1 MDFDLVL
8 EGLTFQNGR
17 GGEGNSGAIRMM
29 GHGPAEA
36 RFENCKFLRNL
47 PPDGNGGA
55 MCHHYGGSEP
65 ITTRRIPPTTDAGA
79 GQLLIY

>member
-1 MDFDLVL
+1 
-8 EGLTFQNGR
+8 
-17 GGEGNSGAIRMM
+17 M